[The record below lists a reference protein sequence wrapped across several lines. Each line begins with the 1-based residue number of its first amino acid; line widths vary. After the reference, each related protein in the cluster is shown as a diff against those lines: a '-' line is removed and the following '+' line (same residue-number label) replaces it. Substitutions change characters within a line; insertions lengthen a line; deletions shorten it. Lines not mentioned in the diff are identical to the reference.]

1 MSRVAAFINVNRPEA
16 VDLAEELIEWI
27 ESSGHSCV
35 LIGDSAS
42 VVNREDLAIS
52 ESEIDDSL
60 DLAVALGGDGSILY
74 MVREVSD
81 FEVPVMGINLGR
93 MGYLT
98 EVEPKLAK
106 LRMQEFFE
114 GKHAI
119 EERMRIEILIEGA
132 EKPQRAL
139 NEVVIEKIDIG
150 RTVRLGL
157 EINDDFFTSYATDGL
172 IVATPTGST
181 AYSLSARGPIIDP
194 THQALLLTPVAPHS
208 LFDRAV
214 VLSPDDNL
222 RIEVLPDC
230 DASIA
235 LDGHVVAQLEVGQA
249 LLCKTAEKPA
259 RLVSF
264 GANNFHRVLKEKFG
278 LSDR

>member
-27 ESSGHSCV
+27 ESSGHSCALV
-35 LIGDSAS
+35 GESAA

-52 ESEIDDSL
+52 ENEIDDSL

-106 LRMQEFFE
+106 LRMKEFFE

-119 EERMRIEILIEGA
+119 EERMRIEI
-132 EKPQRAL
+132 
-139 NEVVIEKIDIG
+139 
-150 RTVRLGL
+150 
-157 EINDDFFTSYATDGL
+157 
-172 IVATPTGST
+172 
-181 AYSLSARGPIIDP
+181 
-194 THQALLLTPVAPHS
+194 
-208 LFDRAV
+208 
-214 VLSPDDNL
+214 
-222 RIEVLPDC
+222 
-230 DASIA
+230 
-235 LDGHVVAQLEVGQA
+235 
-249 LLCKTAEKPA
+249 
-259 RLVSF
+259 
-264 GANNFHRVLKEKFG
+264 
-278 LSDR
+278 

>member
-1 MSRVAAFINVNRPEA
+1 MSRVAAFVNVNRSEA
-16 VDLAEELIEWI
+16 VELATELIQWI
-27 ESSGHSCV
+27 ESSGHICV
-35 LIGDSAS
+35 LIGDSALA
-42 VVNREDLAIS
+42 VNREDLAIC
-52 ESEIDDSL
+52 ESEIDESI

-81 FEVPVMGINLGR
+81 FGVPVMGINLGR

-98 EVEPKLAK
+98 EVEPTLAQ

-114 GKHAI
+114 GKHTI
-119 EERMRIEILIEGA
+119 EERMRLEVLIDGE
-132 EKPQRAL
+132 ESPLRAL
-139 NEVVIEKIDIG
+139 NEVVIEKNDTG
-150 RTVRLGL
+150 RTVRLAL
-157 EINDDFFTSYATDGL
+157 DINDDFFMSYATDGL

-194 THQALLLTPVAPHS
+194 THKALLLTPVAPHS
-208 LFDRAV
+208 LFDRSV

-222 RIEVLPDC
+222 KIEVLPGSN
-230 DASIA
+230 ASIA
-235 LDGHVVAQLEVGQA
+235 LDGHVVSQLEVGQTLSCTA
-249 LLCKTAEKPA
+249 AEKPA

-264 GANNFHRVLKEKFG
+264 GSNNFHRVLKEKFG